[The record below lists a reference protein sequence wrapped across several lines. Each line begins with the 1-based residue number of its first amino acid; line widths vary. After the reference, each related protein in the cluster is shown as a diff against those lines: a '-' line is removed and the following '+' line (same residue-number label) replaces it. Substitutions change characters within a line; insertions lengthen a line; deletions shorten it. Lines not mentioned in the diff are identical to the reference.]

1 MKKEKKRSGKSL
13 KSYIKEKKSKEFK
26 ITFDET
32 KMHLKIARLVE
43 ELRIKK
49 GLTQTQLAEKSGVS
63 QPMIARLEKGDQ
75 DRVPTLSTIN
85 KVMSAL
91 GHQVDLIFKAA

>member
-1 MKKEKKRSGKSL
+1 MSKKKGKNL
-13 KSYIKEKKSKEFK
+13 KTYISSKKSKEFQ
-26 ITFDET
+26 IAFDET

-43 ELRIKK
+43 ELRIKN
-49 GLTQTQLAEKSGVS
+49 GLTQAQLAKKSGVS

-85 KVMSAL
+85 KVMNAL
-91 GHQVDLIFKAA
+91 GHEVDLVIKAA